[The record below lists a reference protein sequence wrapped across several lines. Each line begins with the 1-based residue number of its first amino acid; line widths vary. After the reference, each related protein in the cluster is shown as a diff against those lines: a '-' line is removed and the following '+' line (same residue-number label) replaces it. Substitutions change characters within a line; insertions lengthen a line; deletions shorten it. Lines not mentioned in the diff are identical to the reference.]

1 MLSVLLLGCLPQHLV
16 YAIHQRQGKLMVDSS
31 NDDIAGI
38 IYGQWGVN
46 KKCALQEWTSHHTKK
61 LKLLM

>member
-1 MLSVLLLGCLPQHLV
+1 
-16 YAIHQRQGKLMVDSS
+16 MVDSS

-46 KKCALQEWTSHHTKK
+46 TKCVLQEWTSHHTKT
-61 LKLLM
+61 LYFLMYYQTLDRSC